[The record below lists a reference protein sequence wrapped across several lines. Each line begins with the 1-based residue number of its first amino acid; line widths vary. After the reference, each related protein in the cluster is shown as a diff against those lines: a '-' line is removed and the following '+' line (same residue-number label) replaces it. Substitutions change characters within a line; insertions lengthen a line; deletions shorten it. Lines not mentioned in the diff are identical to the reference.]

1 MQQYTVC
8 KGDTLDRIAASRGL
22 SRNHIINVNP
32 WVGEQPYLVPG
43 QIIFLPSSPRRRYA
57 IQTGDS
63 PDRVAAAFHVSE
75 ASLFE
80 MNPGLSQSYFP
91 EGRVLVLPHPEKN
104 RVVYLEGEYGYRHL
118 CHDISRL
125 TQSYRRITA
134 GTIGE
139 SVLGKPI
146 PYLKIGEGAR
156 KIHVNASIHANE
168 WITTPC
174 IMHFIE
180 DYARAYKLGN
190 RWNGYDPSQW
200 YEQCTLWVVPLV
212 NPDGVELVQEGV
224 QPSNPYFEQLTEWNG
239 GRSDY
244 RHWKANINGVDLG
257 DQFPAHWEEEVQRRG
272 KSFPGPRDYAGTSPL
287 SEPEAEALAA
297 FTVKTSP
304 DAVISLHSQ
313 GQEIYWNYRN
323 YEPKESRE
331 WSRRLGQAN
340 GYRPVK
346 LEGSD
351 AGYKDW
357 FIQEFR
363 RPGFTVEI
371 GLGKN
376 PLPLEDFDNL
386 ALETSLVVAELL
398 SI

>member
-8 KGDTLDRIAASRGL
+8 KGDTLERIAARRGL
-22 SRNHIINVNP
+22 SKAHIINANP
-32 WVGEQPYLVPG
+32 WAEEQPYLLPG
-43 QIIFLPSSPRRRYA
+43 QIIFLPSSPRRRYV
-57 IQTGDS
+57 IQPGDS
-63 PDRVAAAFHVSE
+63 LDQVAEAFQVQE
-75 ASLFE
+75 ASLLE
-80 MNPGLSQSYFP
+80 MNPGISGSYFP
-91 EGRVLVLPHPEKN
+91 EGRMLVLPHTEKN
-104 RVVYLEGEYGYRHL
+104 RIVELKGEYGYQQL
-118 CHDISRL
+118 TQDIRRL
-125 TQSYRRITA
+125 TQSYPRIA
-134 GTIGE
+134 GGTIGE

-146 PYLKIGEGAR
+146 PYLRIGEGAR
-156 KIHVNASIHANE
+156 IIHVNASIHANE

-174 IMHFIE
+174 IMRFIE
-180 DYARAYKLGN
+180 DYAYALKEVK
-190 RWNGYDPSQW
+190 RWNGYDPRLW
-200 YEQCTLWVVPLV
+200 FAQCTLWVVPMV
-212 NPDGVELVQEGV
+212 NPDGVELVQEGI
-224 QPSNPYFEQLTEWNG
+224 QPNNPYYEQLTEWNG
-239 GRSDY
+239 GRIDY
-244 RHWKANINGVDLG
+244 RHWKANLNGVDLG

-272 KSFPGPRDYAGTSPL
+272 KKSPGPKDYAGVAPL
-287 SEPEAEALAA
+287 SEPEAAALAA

-304 DAVISLHSQ
+304 DAAVSLHSQ

-331 WSRRLGQAN
+331 MSRRLGQAS

-376 PLPLEDFDNL
+376 PLPLDDFENV
-386 ALETSLVVAELL
+386 ALETGLVIAELL

>member
-8 KGDTLDRIAASRGL
+8 KGDTLERIAANKGL
-22 SRNHIINVNP
+22 SRAHIINANP
-32 WVGEQPYLVPG
+32 WAGEQPYLVPG
-43 QIIFLPSSPRRRYA
+43 QIIFLPSSPRRRYV
-57 IQTGDS
+57 IQAGDNL
-63 PDRVAAAFHVSE
+63 DRVAAAFHVSE
-75 ASLFE
+75 TSLLE
-80 MNPGLSQSYFP
+80 MNPGLSASYFP
-91 EGRVLVLPHPEKN
+91 EGRVLVLPHAERN
-104 RVVYLEGEYGYRHL
+104 RIVYPEGEYGYQHL
-118 CHDISRL
+118 NHDINLL
-125 TQSYRRITA
+125 THSHLRITA
-134 GTIGE
+134 GMIGE

-146 PYLKIGEGAR
+146 PYLRIGEGSR
-156 KIHVNASIHANE
+156 NIHVNASIHANE

-174 IMHFIE
+174 IMRFVE
-180 DYARAYKLGN
+180 EYARALKEGK
-190 RWNGYDPSQW
+190 RWNGYDPRHW
-200 YEQCTLWVVPLV
+200 FAQCTLWIVPMV

-224 QPSNPYFEQLTEWNG
+224 QPNNPYYDQLTEWNG

-272 KSFPGPRDYAGTSPL
+272 KKGPGPRDYAGTSPL
-287 SEPEAEALAA
+287 SEPEAAALAA

-304 DAVISLHSQ
+304 DAAVSLHSQ

-331 WSRRLGQAN
+331 WSRRLGQAS

-376 PLPLEDFDNL
+376 PLPLDDFENVS
-386 ALETSLVVAELL
+386 LETGLVVAELL
-398 SI
+398 SL